1 MDFELKLPANII
13 VAGAS
18 GSGKTTFIKKVL
30 LPKIKP
36 QYDKL
41 IICSSTLS
49 INHDFD
55 NYKEDN
61 DKIYKVEDDIEE
73 CVMEVIDRQKEFYK
87 MYNSGFLK
95 EKQIPRIVI
104 LLDDLCNSRIFSPN
118 GFLTK
123 WSIKTRHYKISLI
136 ITTQRI
142 AAIGRQLR
150 CNSAV
155 MVLFSVMSFTE
166 LERMMM
172 ECVSKK
178 YHKKMQ
184 EVLLDIYS
192 KDYNYLISNNRE
204 QNIKKRIYKNGTEQ
218 IDFDS

>member
-1 MDFELKLPANII
+1 MDFDLKLPANII

-18 GSGKTTFIKKVL
+18 GSGKTTFIKNVL

-55 NYKEDN
+55 NFKEDN
-61 DKIYKVEDDIEE
+61 NKIYKVEDDIEE
-73 CVMEVIDRQKEFYK
+73 TVMEIIDNQKYFYK
-87 MYNSGFLK
+87 LYNQGLLK

-150 CNSAV
+150 VNCAILV
-155 MVLFSVMSFTE
+155 CFSVMAFTE
-166 LERMMM
+166 LERIIL

-178 YHKKMQ
+178 YHKKMTDI
-184 EVLLDIYS
+184 LLDIYS

-204 QNIKKRIYKNGTEQ
+204 QNIKKRIWKNGTEL
-218 IDFDS
+218 IEFE